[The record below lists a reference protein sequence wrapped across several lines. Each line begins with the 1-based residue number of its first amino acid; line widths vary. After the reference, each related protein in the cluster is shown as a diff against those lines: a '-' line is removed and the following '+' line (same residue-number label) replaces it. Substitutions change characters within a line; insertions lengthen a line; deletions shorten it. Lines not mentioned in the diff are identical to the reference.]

1 VKRLIATWWSNGLK
15 KQTIHNI
22 LTPLKEAY
30 QHAMDEGLLTMNP
43 VARTGRLTRSKD
55 DPRTTITPLTTDEV
69 RIMLDVAFQQAP
81 DTLYP
86 VLLCAVR
93 TGMREGELIG
103 VQWGDVDLHGG
114 FLEIKRAVVRGKDTS
129 TKTHKIRRVE
139 MTPQLQAVLTRLK
152 EIRTV
157 EAMAAARTLTE
168 YERVFLS
175 QTGEQ
180 WADQTLR
187 PAFNRCLNAAGVRH
201 IGLHVLRHTYASLL
215 IQQGAPAKYIQE
227 QLGHGSIGMTLNTY
241 SHLFPGDHRHY
252 VNKLDDPQD
261 NRASESGPMLE
272 SATSTQP
279 DDEVHSASIA

>member
-1 VKRLIATWWSNGLK
+1 
-15 KQTIHNI
+15 
-22 LTPLKEAY
+22 
-30 QHAMDEGLLTMNP
+30 
-43 VARTGRLTRSKD
+43 
-55 DPRTTITPLTTDEV
+55 
-69 RIMLDVAFQQAP
+69 MLDVASQQAP

-139 MTPQLQAVLTRLK
+139 MTPHLQAVLTRLK

-157 EAMAAARTLTE
+157 EAMAAGRTLTE
-168 YERVFLS
+168 HERVFLS

-187 PAFNRCLNAAGVRH
+187 RAFNRCLNAAGARH

-215 IQQGAPAKYIQE
+215 IQQGAPAKYVQE